1 MSRRVRKKTKM
12 QVTYN
17 DSWSKKCI
25 ENLNYDIITHSNW
38 VIIFL
43 PFPFSNGDK
52 VKPLK
57 AALAQSKGQCVC
69 EDGIAPRCDNDEEP
83 TCPNGE
89 ALDLSLDLVPSVL
102 SQCAQNWKIK
112 IHFLKNAYTYLSH
125 KNWKYIH
132 ILRFG
137 SIFIF
142 FIFQFKQKFLYV

>member
-1 MSRRVRKKTKM
+1 MSRRIRKKTKM
-12 QVTYN
+12 QVTYH
-17 DSWSKKCI
+17 DSWPKKCI

-102 SQCAQNWKIK
+102 SQCAQN
-112 IHFLKNAYTYLSH
+112 
-125 KNWKYIH
+125 
-132 ILRFG
+132 
-137 SIFIF
+137 
-142 FIFQFKQKFLYV
+142 

>member
-1 MSRRVRKKTKM
+1 MILGPKNVLKIWIMMS
-12 QVTYN
+12 
-17 DSWSKKCI
+17 
-25 ENLNYDIITHSNW
+25 LHSNW

-102 SQCAQNWKIK
+102 SQCAQNWNNPNTFLEKCLYIFVSQKLEIYTYIK
-112 IHFLKNAYTYLSH
+112 IWFNIHF
-125 KNWKYIH
+125 
-132 ILRFG
+132 
-137 SIFIF
+137 
-142 FIFQFKQKFLYV
+142 FLYFSSSKNFCMYRL